1 MDSVPIG
8 MSMTRSV
15 APAATFLL
23 MIDASSCGLGSIP
36 RGRWTV
42 MKRSP
47 AGPRSVAPVQENTPP
62 TSSAILL
69 TSWASRSTLQNVSTK
84 SAVPQALL
92 IAREDSLGT
101 VSPAAATMETTM
113 GVILLPGSPPKLWKS
128 RTCLSLKEISS
139 PVSAMAFA

>member
-1 MDSVPIG
+1 MG
-8 MSMTRSV
+8 MSITRSV

-23 MIDASSCGLGSIP
+23 MMDASIWGLGSMP

-62 TSSAILL
+62 ASSVTRLTSSE
-69 TSWASRSTLQNVSTK
+69 SRSTLQKVSTK

-92 IAREDSLGT
+92 MALEDSFGMVRPL
-101 VSPAAATMETTM
+101 AAVMDTTM
-113 GVILLPGSPPKLWKS
+113 GVILFPGIPPKLWKS
-128 RTCLSLKEISS
+128 KTLAWSKEILS
-139 PVSAMAFA
+139 PVPAMDSA